1 MLQGPAFCF
10 ETPWITLTCPLSAQ
24 RSDTSL
30 VTALRLVDTEA
41 KVVDLAATK
50 ADMAVADTVADVKV
64 VKLATPAAVTVTC
77 LVSHELILVLT
88 FLIKS
93 GDCTQGQKC
102 YNCGEVG
109 HLSRDCPSETS
120 SERTCYKCKQ
130 PGHVQAQCPN

>member
-1 MLQGPAFCF
+1 MA
-10 ETPWITLTCPLSAQ
+10 
-24 RSDTSL
+24 D
-30 VTALRLVDTEA
+30 
-41 KVVDLAATK
+41 KVVDLVVTK
-50 ADMAVADTVADVKV
+50 EDTVVADTAADVKV
-64 VKLATPAAVTVTC
+64 VRLATPAAAMVTC
-77 LVSHELILVLT
+77 LVSHEFTFVLISLT
-88 FLIKS
+88 KS

>member
-1 MLQGPAFCF
+1 MVAAA
-10 ETPWITLTCPLSAQ
+10 S
-24 RSDTSL
+24 
-30 VTALRLVDTEA
+30 VVKVDTAAVLVATVVAVVKEA
-41 KVVDLAATK
+41 RPATRA
-50 ADMAVADTVADVKV
+50 ADM
-64 VKLATPAAVTVTC
+64 VTC
-77 LVSHELILVLT
+77 LVSYYTLHPMITLTVL
-88 FLIKS
+88 

>member
-1 MLQGPAFCF
+1 VLQGPAFCF
-10 ETPWITLTCPLSAQ
+10 ETSWIPLTCPSSAQ
-24 RSDTSL
+24 RL
-30 VTALRLVDTEA
+30 VILPATAPKLVDTEA
-41 KVVDLAATK
+41 KVDLAATK
-50 ADMAVADTVADVKV
+50 VDMVVAADTAAHVKV
-64 VKLATPAAVTVTC
+64 VKLATLAADTVTC
-77 LVSHELILVLT
+77 LVSHDLT
-88 FLIKS
+88 FVSAFLTKS

>member
-1 MLQGPAFCF
+1 
-10 ETPWITLTCPLSAQ
+10 
-24 RSDTSL
+24 
-30 VTALRLVDTEA
+30 VDT
-41 KVVDLAATK
+41 VVVVVVVAVDMEATK
-50 ADMAVADTVADVKV
+50 ADTEEVAVDSVVDVKAD
-64 VKLATPAAVTVTC
+64 KHATPVVVMATC
-77 LVSHELILVLT
+77 LVCSPLPNPRPLLT
-88 FLIKS
+88 KL

>member
-1 MLQGPAFCF
+1 M
-10 ETPWITLTCPLSAQ
+10 
-24 RSDTSL
+24 
-30 VTALRLVDTEA
+30 VDTAVDKVVTVVDSVDAVVVVVVA
-41 KVVDLAATK
+41 KVDQP
-50 ADMAVADTVADVKV
+50 
-64 VKLATPAAVTVTC
+64 ATPAVVTATC
-77 LVSHELILVLT
+77 PVSSLSPPLNYLYDLT
-88 FLIKS
+88 KP

>member
-1 MLQGPAFCF
+1 MAISP
-10 ETPWITLTCPLSAQ
+10 
-24 RSDTSL
+24 
-30 VTALRLVDTEA
+30 VTAPRLVDTEV
-41 KVVDLAATK
+41 KVVDLAVAKDTV
-50 ADMAVADTVADVKV
+50 VADTVAVVKV
-64 VKLATPAAVTVTC
+64 VKLATLAVATVTC
-77 LVSHELILVLT
+77 LVSHTFSSVST
-88 FLIKS
+88 FLTKL

>member
-1 MLQGPAFCF
+1 M
-10 ETPWITLTCPLSAQ
+10 PLSAQ
-24 RSDTSL
+24 RSVTLL
-30 VTALRLVDTEA
+30 VTAPRLVDTVA
-41 KVVDLAATK
+41 KAVDLAAVK
-50 ADMAVADTVADVKV
+50 DTVVAVVDMADVKV
-64 VKLATPAAVTVTC
+64 ARLATPAEDTVTC
-77 LVSHELILVLT
+77 LVSHDFKFVST
-88 FLIKS
+88 FLTKS

>member
-1 MLQGPAFCF
+1 M
-10 ETPWITLTCPLSAQ
+10 TLTCPLSAQ

-41 KVVDLAATK
+41 KAVDLAATK

-64 VKLATPAAVTVTC
+64 AKLATPAAVTVTC

>member
-1 MLQGPAFCF
+1 LAISP
-10 ETPWITLTCPLSAQ
+10 
-24 RSDTSL
+24 
-30 VTALRLVDTEA
+30 VTAPRLVDTEVN
-41 KVVDLAATK
+41 KVVDSAVAKDTVV
-50 ADMAVADTVADVKV
+50 ADMAVAVVDVKV
-64 VKLATPAAVTVTC
+64 ARLATLAVDMVTC
-77 LVSHELILVLT
+77 LVSHAFSFVST
-88 FLIKS
+88 FLTTS

>member
-1 MLQGPAFCF
+1 VLQGPAFCF
-10 ETPWITLTCPLSAQ
+10 QTSRKPLTCPLSAQ
-24 RSDTSL
+24 RSATSL
-30 VTALRLVDTEA
+30 VTARRLDTEA
-41 KVVDLAATK
+41 KVVDMEETK
-50 ADMAVADTVADVKV
+50 DTVVAVAASGADVKV
-64 VKLATPAAVTVTC
+64 DRLATPAEVMVTC
-77 LVSHELILVLT
+77 LVSHAFILCEC
-88 FLIKS
+88 FSPKS

>member
-1 MLQGPAFCF
+1 M
-10 ETPWITLTCPLSAQ
+10 TLTCPLSAQ

-41 KVVDLAATK
+41 KAVDLAPTK

-77 LVSHELILVLT
+77 LVSRQHQTCFDVSN
-88 FLIKS
+88 KS

>member
-1 MLQGPAFCF
+1 MA
-10 ETPWITLTCPLSAQ
+10 
-24 RSDTSL
+24 
-30 VTALRLVDTEA
+30 A
-41 KVVDLAATK
+41 KVVDTEETK
-50 ADMAVADTVADVKV
+50 DMVAVAVAASVADVKV
-64 VKLATPAAVTVTC
+64 DRPATPAVVMATC
-77 LVSHELILVLT
+77 LVSHVFNLFRVSSVSKQKL
-88 FLIKS
+88 